1 MTLYWNHN
9 LLHPNQAIRGGF
21 RRVDEEIGVHQ
32 RILSHL
38 HRVDMLKKQGNKSV
52 FALFNLVFT
61 QCLVPPSTPLS
72 FNSEWMTVI
81 TVELQNILQMSCEKS

>member
-21 RRVDEEIGVHQ
+21 RRIDEEIGVHQ

-38 HRVDMLKKQGNKSV
+38 HKVDMLKKKEIKGFS
-52 FALFNLVFT
+52 LF
-61 QCLVPPSTPLS
+61 S
-72 FNSEWMTVI
+72 I
-81 TVELQNILQMSCEKS
+81 